1 MSVRPGELVVVVG
14 PVGSGKSTLL
24 AAIVGDCTKL
34 GGGVRTAGKVAFV
47 GQQPWVQNL
56 SIRQNVAFSTVSS
69 TNTKRTQDREANGD
83 AAAGAIVDTD
93 ANDEDGVDEF
103 RLQAAL
109 TCAQM
114 GPDIAMLPDGAR
126 TELGED
132 GVNISGGQRQRLAL
146 ARAVYAD
153 ADIYLLDDVLSALDA
168 KVGITTTSPPSPPP
182 PPVTPSINPPSSSTP
197 NQGWRCGV
205 CHVRGGRA
213 GRKDANHDHTPG

>member
-14 PVGSGKSTLL
+14 SVGSGKSTLL
-24 AAIVGDCTKL
+24 AAMVGDCTKL
-34 GGGVRTAGKVAFV
+34 GGGVRTTGKVAFV

-69 TNTKRTQDREANGD
+69 TKTNSTKHRAADDD
-83 AAAGAIVDTD
+83 AAASAMVDTD

-109 TCAQM
+109 ACAQM

-168 KVGITTTSPPSPPP
+168 KVGAPSPTHTHTHRPPTTTNSKPANH
-182 PPVTPSINPPSSSTP
+182 TTSINPVSRLAL
-197 NQGWRCGV
+197 RCMTRAWQASCPGR
-205 CHVRGGRA
+205 RGS
-213 GRKDANHDHTPG
+213 